1 MEDKRKHCA
10 NLFNK
15 YKELVGK
22 TKLEVHDVKSG
33 GKINAKYIDLRDVE
47 EKIKVKEE
55 LRNCLN
61 LLTDEQLEEL
71 FNDNDFMG
79 DAVKILAERKRTN
92 QF

>member
-1 MEDKRKHCA
+1 MENKEEYCE
-10 NLFNK
+10 NLYNK
-15 YKELVGK
+15 YKELVEK
-22 TKLEVHDVKSG
+22 TKLEVHDVKPG
-33 GKINAKYIDLRDVE
+33 GEIDAKYIDFRDVE

-61 LLTDEQLEEL
+61 LLTDEQLKEL